1 MARLTGKRPRGRP
14 RKDLTGQRF
23 DSLTVLGLAYRHGSH
38 AYWLCRCDCGE
49 TLTVRGDNLATG
61 ATSHCGC
68 KRVYTYRS
76 RKPSLVTYNGEEV
89 TVAQLAKRFGIH
101 HSTLAG
107 RLRRGLSVED
117 AVRKSGGG

>member
-1 MARLTGKRPRGRP
+1 M
-14 RKDLTGQRF
+14 
-23 DSLTVLGLAYRHGSH
+23 TVMG
-38 AYWLCRCDCGE
+38 C
-49 TLTVRGDNLATG
+49 NLVTG

-89 TVAQLAKRFGIH
+89 TVAQLAKQFGIPYD
-101 HSTLAG
+101 TLKG

-117 AVRKSGGG
+117 AIRKSGGE